1 MGEEVIELVNRIAGE
16 KNTRTVKKDLINLYI
31 QKKLWSTNIWK
42 LNKLTDLRPI
52 FPNVSF

>member
-16 KNTRTVKKDLINLYI
+16 KNTRTVKNDLINLYI